1 MLRLRPIFAVLV
13 AAVLAGCAKTEPTPP
28 SAASAATHILRVA
41 QRNEPASLDPASV
54 TLPDEF
60 GTMRTLL
67 EGLLIPGIDGGPP
80 RPGAAELY
88 NVSID
93 GRTYTFFLRPDAVWS
108 DGVPVSSAHF
118 LASYRRMLTPETA
131 APKASVFFPIK
142 NARAFATGQLKDFG
156 AVGIKAPDA
165 RTLVLTLER
174 PNARFPYYVAS
185 GPYLPVRADV
195 IAKHGRKWTLPENY
209 VGNGPFTLAEWRA
222 DQRIVVRKNPTW
234 HDADRVQLDAIH
246 FVRFDSGDSEERAYR
261 AGQIHVTM
269 SVPFSKVATHTAE
282 RPAELQRAS
291 LIDPRY
297 LSFNTTRPPLND
309 PRVRRALSLALDR
322 NKLVE
327 RVLQGGQLAAS
338 RIVPPSLRE
347 TDDNTPLPAAHRY
360 DPAAARQAG
369 KSGSVLL
376 NCVFSAT
383 GRLGR
388 CETISESPSAA
399 GFGLVPGRIS
409 LVSQSGAF
417 GGYCLS
423 LIRQRGLGLNLW
435 VTTGNQSDVDFADCV
450 SHFAQDEGTQVIVGY
465 IEAATDKAR
474 LIAALELARDN
485 GKRIVVMKVGS
496 SEAGAQ
502 AAASHTGSLAG
513 STASW
518 SAGFK
523 RAGMLEV
530 GDFDALLETAG
541 FFAKASPPKAR
552 GVGIVTPSGGAGIMA
567 ADHAE
572 FAGLPLPQPAPAT
585 ERVRC
590 PRSW

>member
-1 MLRLRPIFAVLV
+1 MPGVLATMLRLRSIFAFFVV
-13 AAVLAGCAKTEPTPP
+13 AALAGCAKTEPTP
-28 SAASAATHILRVA
+28 ASATPAPGRILRVA

-67 EGLLIPGIDGGPP
+67 EGLLSPGIDGAPP
-80 RPGAAELY
+80 RPGAAALY

-93 GRTYTFFLRPDAVWS
+93 GRTYTFLLRPDAMWS

-118 LASYRRMLTPETA
+118 LASYRRMLAPETA

-185 GPYLPVRADV
+185 GPYLPVRSDV

-222 DQRIVVRKNPTW
+222 DQRIVVRKNPAW
-234 HDADRVQLDAIH
+234 HDADHVQLDAIH

-261 AGQIHVTM
+261 SGQIHVTM

-297 LSFNTTRPPLND
+297 LSFNTERPPLND
-309 PRVRRALSLALDR
+309 PRVRRALALALDR

-327 RVLQGGQLAAS
+327 RVLQGGQIAAG

-360 DPAAARQAG
+360 DPATARALLAEAGVTPENFPKLELSFWSGPAVPEALQAMWKTELG
-369 KSGSVLL
+369 LTIVLAQREARVHL
-376 NCVFSAT
+376 SSLAT
-383 GRLGR
+383 GNYD
-388 CETISESPSAA
+388 I
-399 GFGLVPGRIS
+399 GFINAIPDVADATNIL
-409 LVSQSGAF
+409 ADF
-417 GGYCLS
+417 
-423 LIRQRGLGLNLW
+423 
-435 VTTGNQSDVDFADCV
+435 TTGANDNFPRWSSPAYD
-450 SHFAQDEGTQVIVGY
+450 
-465 IEAATDKAR
+465 AAMLRNDPITA
-474 LIAALELARDN
+474 E
-485 GKRIVVMKVGS
+485 
-496 SEAGAQ
+496 
-502 AAASHTGSLAG
+502 SL
-513 STASW
+513 
-518 SAGFK
+518 
-523 RAGMLEV
+523 
-530 GDFDALLETAG
+530 LLESAPLTPVY
-541 FFAKASPPKAR
+541 FNSKIFLMSPRVHGWHEDGLWSPDFPA
-552 GVGIVTPSGGAGIMA
+552 VSLTP
-567 ADHAE
+567 
-572 FAGLPLPQPAPAT
+572 
-585 ERVRC
+585 
-590 PRSW
+590 